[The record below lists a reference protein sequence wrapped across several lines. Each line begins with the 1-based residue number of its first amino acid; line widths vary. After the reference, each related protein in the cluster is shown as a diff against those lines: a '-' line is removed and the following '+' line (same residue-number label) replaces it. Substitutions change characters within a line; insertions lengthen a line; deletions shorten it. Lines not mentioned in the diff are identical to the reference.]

1 MEDETVMGMTNQRRY
16 YDDTD
21 YSVDPKLKNID
32 PVNEEPV
39 KEVSLD
45 DDVPDN
51 SQEEQ
56 DPLDK
61 LTGNDL

>member
-1 MEDETVMGMTNQRRY
+1 MEDETVMGMTNRRN

-39 KEVSLD
+39 NEVSLD
-45 DDVPDN
+45 DDVIDN
-51 SQEEQ
+51 LQEDL
-56 DPLDK
+56 DPIDK
-61 LTGNDL
+61 LTANDL

>member
-51 SQEEQ
+51 S
-56 DPLDK
+56 
-61 LTGNDL
+61 

>member
-1 MEDETVMGMTNQRRY
+1 MEDETVMGMTNRRH

-32 PVNEEPV
+32 PVSEEPV

-45 DDVPDN
+45 DDVLDN
-51 SQEEQ
+51 
-56 DPLDK
+56 L
-61 LTGNDL
+61 